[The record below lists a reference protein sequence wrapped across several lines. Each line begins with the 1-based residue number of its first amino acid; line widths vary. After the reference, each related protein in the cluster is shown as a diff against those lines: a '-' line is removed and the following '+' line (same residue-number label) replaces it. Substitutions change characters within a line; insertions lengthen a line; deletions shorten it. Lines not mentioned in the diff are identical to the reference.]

1 MTIKNIEQATDETK
15 KTARSNYSSGL
26 KVKTH
31 IKAGP
36 NLNSDSGPSSGGVNN
51 VRED

>member
-1 MTIKNIEQATDETK
+1 MKIEKIQQANDEIK

-36 NLNSDSGPSSGGVNN
+36 TDPTGGDGGVHD
-51 VRED
+51 VRP